1 MLRRV
6 GLVPEDKQ
14 PVEVMGDRFI
24 LALSHGL
31 EFMVRGVS
39 AEVHA
44 HVVLNVVKEVRQSL
58 LWGMLD
64 KRLHNTKDRFL
75 HLREGVPDARAIIRI
90 QGLIN
95 LELAVDGVPPRAVFA
110 MALPL

>member
-14 PVEVMGDRFI
+14 PVEEVLGNRFI

-31 EFMVRGVS
+31 EFMVHSIS

-44 HVVLNVVKEVRQSL
+44 HVVLNIIKEVC
-58 LWGMLD
+58 
-64 KRLHNTKDRFL
+64 
-75 HLREGVPDARAIIRI
+75 
-90 QGLIN
+90 
-95 LELAVDGVPPRAVFA
+95 
-110 MALPL
+110 